1 MDGGDPK
8 WGPGFSYWNTG
19 MAGAQKI
26 EQTPVPDF
34 DYVSGFNIAIALDS
48 LGRPH
53 IAYQGLLHDADVL
66 MYAYWSGSTWI
77 VRNVVD
83 YGVPAPAGGY
93 HHSIAVDSSNNPHI
107 AYYGSSADAYK
118 YAQWDGSGWEISY
131 IDAYDSVGWENIALA
146 LDKNNTPHVAYLCGY
161 YGLKYAYKSG
171 TQWVIQTVES
181 SNSSTGYDCSIAV
194 DKGGNVHI
202 SYYDDLNR
210 DLKYAKMEWTSVTT
224 PTAPQNPQAS
234 TGNGQVTLTWSALAL
249 MVDQLSQII

>member
-1 MDGGDPK
+1 
-8 WGPGFSYWNTG
+8 
-19 MAGAQKI
+19 
-26 EQTPVPDF
+26 
-34 DYVSGFNIAIALDS
+34 
-48 LGRPH
+48 
-53 IAYQGLLHDADVL
+53 
-66 MYAYWSGSTWI
+66 
-77 VRNVVD
+77 
-83 YGVPAPAGGY
+83 
-93 HHSIAVDSSNNPHI
+93 
-107 AYYGSSADAYK
+107 
-118 YAQWDGSGWEISY
+118 
-131 IDAYDSVGWENIALA
+131 VGWENIALA